1 MSRFAIRPDT
11 LMRQLAAFDLDRRSR
26 QLIEWYAGRSLQGAV
41 LFVDEPWAELDF
53 EELATERGAALV
65 VFAAP
70 VEVDGGLALTNELLL
85 GDPTPYDAACF
96 VFLDAL
102 RCRDLALVP
111 DTHAVFAGGL
121 EVTRLACFAAPD
133 ATAIVGQR
141 LEAEIVLSG
150 LGDAYVEFVNGTI
163 QKVRHFIDSPSKLG
177 AALRGPL
184 AAVASRFD
192 DEDPAWEI
200 ALDLALD
207 EIEL

>member
-1 MSRFAIRPDT
+1 MDR
-11 LMRQLAAFDLDRRSR
+11 LAPFDLDRRSR
-26 QLIEWYAGRSLQGAV
+26 QLVEWYAGRYSNGAV
-41 LFVDEPWAELDF
+41 LFVDAPWAELDF
-53 EELATERGAALV
+53 EELATDSGVALAI
-65 VFAAP
+65 FAAP

-85 GDPTPYDAACF
+85 GDPTPRDAAGF

-121 EVTRLACFAAPD
+121 EVGRLACFAAPD
-133 ATAIVGQR
+133 TTAVVRNR

-150 LGDAYVEFVNGTI
+150 LGDAHVELVKGTT
-163 QKVRHFIDSPSKLG
+163 QKVAHFVDSRKKLT

-184 AAVASRFD
+184 AAVASRFED

-200 ALDLALD
+200 VLDVALD
-207 EIEL
+207 EAEL